1 LKGGFP
7 ASFVEGNFR
16 RLNMVQGHPS
26 DIYYRT
32 AIETADP
39 LHLIILCYDSA
50 ICDLKEAKE
59 FHERREM
66 NDAYRK
72 IRHAQDIITELL
84 VGLDYERGGNIARN
98 LNRLY
103 NFVLRQLIGIN
114 SREDTS
120 IYDHLVQ
127 ILSRLKDGWE
137 AIRLSAGHTA
147 VKSGLLPRHWQAS
160 A

>member
-1 LKGGFP
+1 M
-7 ASFVEGNFR
+7 A
-16 RLNMVQGHPS
+16 QGHPS

-32 AIETADP
+32 SIQTADP
-39 LHLIILCYDSA
+39 LHLIILCYESA
-50 ICDLKEAKE
+50 ISDLQNAKE
-59 FHERREM
+59 LHERREM

-84 VGLDYERGGNIARN
+84 VGLDYERGGNIARD

-103 NFVLRQLIGIN
+103 NFILRQLIGIN

-120 IYDHLVQ
+120 IYDHLIK
-127 ILSRLKDGWE
+127 ILSGLRDSWE
-137 AIRLSAGHTA
+137 AIKANAGQA
-147 VKSGLLPRHWQAS
+147 EIKSGLLPRHWQAS